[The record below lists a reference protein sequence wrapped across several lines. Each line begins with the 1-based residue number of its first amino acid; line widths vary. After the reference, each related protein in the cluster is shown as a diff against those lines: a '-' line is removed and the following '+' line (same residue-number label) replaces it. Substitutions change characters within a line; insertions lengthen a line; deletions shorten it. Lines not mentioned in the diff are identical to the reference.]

1 MSAIAARQAMKNL
14 RDALLSCHLE
24 KTSVSPFDVEMVLY
38 QIENL
43 PASQNANLTKKSMI
57 NRIQDK
63 STDNRILEALEYL
76 NSSLMACHQ
85 DNVEIEPLNV
95 YGLIFDI
102 LRLMRGETD
111 FIKLPMVDLERAIY
125 AQLRGQPCK

>member
-1 MSAIAARQAMKNL
+1 MSTITDQLAMKNL
-14 RDALLSCHLE
+14 KDALINCHLN
-24 KTSVSPFDVEMVLY
+24 KVSVSPFDVEMVLY
-38 QIENL
+38 QIEEL
-43 PASQNANLTKKSMI
+43 PARQNGNLTKELII
-57 NRIQDK
+57 NSIKDK

-125 AQLRGQPCK
+125 TQLRGQPCK